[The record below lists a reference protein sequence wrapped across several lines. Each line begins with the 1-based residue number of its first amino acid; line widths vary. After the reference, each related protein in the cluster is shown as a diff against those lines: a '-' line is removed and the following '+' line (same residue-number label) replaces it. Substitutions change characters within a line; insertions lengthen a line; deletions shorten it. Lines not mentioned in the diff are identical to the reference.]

1 MNVFKFKAKK
11 KNLENEFKAYI
22 IENKET
28 FYRIAY
34 SYVKNENDALDIVQ
48 DAIYKGLKSIDS
60 IGEIE
65 NFKGW
70 FYRILLRCSIDFI
83 RDNKK
88 YVYVDDDVY
97 FNNIS
102 SNDIYKDFD
111 LEDALDNL
119 PEKYKTVVILRYF
132 EDMKIEEIAEVLDEN
147 INTIK
152 TRLYSAIKKLNI
164 QNAILGGK
172 L

>member
-83 RDNKK
+83 
-88 YVYVDDDVY
+88 
-97 FNNIS
+97 NIS

-111 LEDALDNL
+111 LEDALDKL

-164 QNAILGGK
+164 QMQF
-172 L
+172 